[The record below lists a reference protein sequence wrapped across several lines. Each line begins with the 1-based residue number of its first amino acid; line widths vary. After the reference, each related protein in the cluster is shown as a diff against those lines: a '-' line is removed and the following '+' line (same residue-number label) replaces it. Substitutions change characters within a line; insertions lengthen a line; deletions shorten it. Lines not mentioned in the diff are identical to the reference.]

1 MNVLHNNISTFFLLL
16 FFFRKSSD
24 KLKIYINKSVFM
36 KKREK
41 NHERILDFLCVRG
54 YDLFNAL
61 ISLTLKCLKP

>member
-1 MNVLHNNISTFFLLL
+1 MNVLDNNISTFFLLL

-41 NHERILDFLCVRG
+41 IMKGFWIFYVSE
-54 YDLFNAL
+54 AM
-61 ISLTLKCLKP
+61 TCLMH

>member
-1 MNVLHNNISTFFLLL
+1 MCWTTTGTPTYQHFFLLL

-41 NHERILDFLCVRG
+41 IMIFYVLE
-54 YDLFNAL
+54 AM
-61 ISLTLKCLKP
+61 TCLMH

>member
-1 MNVLHNNISTFFLLL
+1 MYECVGQQLEPQHINIFFFII

-41 NHERILDFLCVRG
+41 IMIFYVLE
-54 YDLFNAL
+54 AM
-61 ISLTLKCLKP
+61 TCLMH

>member
-1 MNVLHNNISTFFLLL
+1 MYECVGQQHINIFFYYY

-41 NHERILDFLCVRG
+41 IMKGFWIFYVLE
-54 YDLFNAL
+54 AM
-61 ISLTLKCLKP
+61 TCLMH